1 MMRLRPDLQ
10 DAAAE
15 AIAGQAVV
23 DPLANQSPD
32 HISETP
38 TKEVLRLYPP
48 ISFLLRERIS
58 AACQT
63 RRAWQ
68 PPPRRPTHIESAST
82 LVRRRARVA
91 FIPFTWARAS
101 VPMHVSPTSNR
112 RNHYPVFCVTAA

>member
-68 PPPRRPTHIESAST
+68 PPPRGFDPAAPPQEQAVDREQDRH
-82 LVRRRARVA
+82 
-91 FIPFTWARAS
+91 ARAAALM
-101 VPMHVSPTSNR
+101 PIEVS
-112 RNHYPVFCVTAA
+112 